1 MIQNRACV
9 NGIVAAVLSAS
20 IIPLHGA
27 LAKEKSPRLQKAVGK
42 PATVKMEKHDAAKDG
57 AARPEASEAAPA
69 PAQ

>member
-27 LAKEKSPRLQKAVGK
+27 LAKEKSPRLQKVIGK
-42 PATVKMEKHDAAKDG
+42 RSAPKIERIGDAPNA
-57 AARPEASEAAPA
+57 AAPL
-69 PAQ
+69 PAQANAPSAQ